1 MKRGTERSPSNLESL
16 SGREARPQTRSPQH
30 QGPWSVS
37 RHPWKWLRFPCTPTC
52 KFPGRD
58 PLVATRPAL
67 RCFDRAE
74 DAGAYEATSSERGT
88 LARDVRTISKVSP
101 LAGANCSSAATQL
114 ARTRAAQHRHVSTSS
129 CANTADGQ
137 PERAGLACSPQTEGH
152 PLAPLH
158 CEARHRRFFVS
169 QLCRSRLC
177 SVVQQKRN
185 FDHFV

>member
-1 MKRGTERSPSNLESL
+1 MRTRQLRCLRVQLEPCP
-16 SGREARPQTRSPQH
+16 SGRI
-30 QGPWSVS
+30 PWQLRLTFSRLRVS
-37 RHPWKWLRFPCTPTC
+37 Q
-52 KFPGRD
+52 
-58 PLVATRPAL
+58 
-67 RCFDRAE
+67 
-74 DAGAYEATSSERGT
+74 ATSSERGT